1 MEERYATSSIYKY
14 MNDRWRAQFPYFEDG
29 VWRKKTQ
36 LLEHRGRD
44 KGRSH
49 KHRDAAMVEAEA
61 IRARLNAEAEAEA
74 LEPAVS
80 MSVAELVSSYIT
92 MVCADIARSTATGYS
107 GMLRRNIEP
116 YIGSI
121 PLEDLTEEDV
131 QEWVGVM
138 AKKHAR
144 STACN
149 SLRLLRG
156 SLKYGLRKK
165 LVSENVAAW
174 AKVPKNEDADY
185 GQPNSLTGRERVRVL
200 NTLNA
205 SIDVPAILA
214 AKIALYTGLR
224 RGELCALKWKCVDF
238 SHFSIR
244 VEAAIGHT
252 DAEFYIKGPKSV
264 SSRRTIP
271 NRPEDLMH
279 DLAARKRN
287 MEEECTRLGTEFS
300 GEMFVLGL
308 PDGSFLKPPRVND
321 AWRALSKAL
330 NLHGVLNRNTVTF
343 HDLRHSFATY
353 AVANGVDPRTLAS
366 LMGHSKAS
374 MTLDKYASADPKATA
389 SAMDALGRLYKSA
402 SQYPKAG

>member
-1 MEERYATSSIYKY
+1 MEEKYATSSIYKY
-14 MNDRWRAQFPYFEDG
+14 MDDRWRAQFPYFEDG
-29 VWRKKTQ
+29 VWHKKTQ

-49 KHRDAAMVEAEA
+49 KHRDAAMVEAEVV
-61 IRARLNAEAEAEA
+61 RARLNAEAEAEA
-74 LEPAVS
+74 SRPAES
-80 MSVAELVSSYIT
+80 ISVADLVSTYIT
-92 MVCADIARSTATGYS
+92 MECADIARSTATGYS

-131 QEWVGVM
+131 QEWVNAM

-185 GQPNSLTGRERVRVL
+185 GRPNSLTGRERVRVL

-214 AKIALYTGLR
+214 AKISLYTGLR
-224 RGELCALKWKCVDF
+224 RGELCALKWKSVDF
-238 SHFSIR
+238 SHSSIR

-252 DAEFYIKGPKSV
+252 DTEFYVKGPKSA

-271 NRPEDLMH
+271 NCPEDLMH
-279 DLAARKRN
+279 DLAARKRD
-287 MEEECTRLGTEFS
+287 MEEECIRLGIEFS
-300 GEMFVLGL
+300 EEMFVLGF
-308 PDGSFLKPPRVND
+308 PDGSFLKPPRING

-353 AVANGVDPRTLAS
+353 AVP
-366 LMGHSKAS
+366 
-374 MTLDKYASADPKATA
+374 TA
-389 SAMDALGRLYKSA
+389 
-402 SQYPKAG
+402 

>member
-1 MEERYATSSIYKY
+1 
-14 MNDRWRAQFPYFEDG
+14 
-29 VWRKKTQ
+29 
-36 LLEHRGRD
+36 
-44 KGRSH
+44 
-49 KHRDAAMVEAEA
+49 MVEAEA
-61 IRARLNAEAEAEA
+61 VRARLNAEVEAEA
-74 LEPAVS
+74 LKPAES
-80 MSVAELVSSYIT
+80 ISVAELVSTYIT
-92 MVCADIARSTATGYS
+92 MECADIARSTATGYS

-131 QEWVGVM
+131 QKWVNAM

-185 GQPNSLTGRERVRVL
+185 GRPYSLTDKERTRVL

-205 SIDVPAILA
+205 SIDVPTILA
-214 AKIALYTGLR
+214 AKISLYTGLR

-238 SHFSIR
+238 SQSSIR

-252 DAEFYIKGPKSV
+252 DTEFYIKGPKSV
-264 SSRRTIP
+264 SSRRAIP
-271 NRPEDLMH
+271 NCPEDLMR
-279 DLAARKRN
+279 DLAARKRD
-287 MEEECTRLGTEFS
+287 MKEECIRLGIEFS
-300 GEMFVLGL
+300 EEMFVLGF
-308 PDGSFLKPPRVND
+308 PDGSFLKPPRING

-353 AVANGVDPRTLAS
+353 AVANGVDPKTLAS

-374 MTLDKYASADPKATA
+374 MTLDRYASADPKATA
-389 SAMDALGRLYKSA
+389 SAMDALGRLYKNA
-402 SQYPKAG
+402 S